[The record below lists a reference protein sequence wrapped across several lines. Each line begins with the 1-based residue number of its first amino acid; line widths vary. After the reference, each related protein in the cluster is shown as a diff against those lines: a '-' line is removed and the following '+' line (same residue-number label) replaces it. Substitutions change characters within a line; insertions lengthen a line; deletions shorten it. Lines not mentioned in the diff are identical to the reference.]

1 MRQLHLIKH
10 TQATLRIFLSMNAT
24 NNIQPFSA
32 DDFANAL
39 AEHNY
44 EFAVGQT
51 VKGKVVSVESS
62 GIYVDI
68 GAKSLGFLPI
78 EEATLSSSAHSNEAF
93 TIGNEHEFLIISSQN
108 ADGEVKLSVRRL
120 LFKQAW
126 ETLRT
131 YQANSTVFETKVI
144 GTNTGGVIV
153 DSVGLRGF
161 VPRSHLTDTTDLAKL
176 IGKVLPVLVLEADET
191 RKKLVLSNR
200 QAAKLAAMTQL
211 AKGQLITGKI
221 TNIRPFGA
229 FVEFSGVSGLLHV
242 KEMSQKS
249 ISDPTRLFQLNDIIK
264 AVVVDIDESRNRIA
278 LSTKILELHAG
289 EILDNSAQ
297 VFAEAEERL
306 EKNIS
311 KLWEA

>member
-1 MRQLHLIKH
+1 
-10 TQATLRIFLSMNAT
+10 MNAT
-24 NNIQPFSA
+24 TNIQPFSA

-78 EEATLSSSAHSNEAF
+78 EEATLSGSSRSNDAF
-93 TIGNEHEFLIISSQN
+93 PIGNEYEFLIISSQN

-126 ETLRT
+126 QTLRD
-131 YQANSTVFETKVI
+131 YQAESKVFETKVI

-153 DSVGLRGF
+153 VSVGLRGF
-161 VPRSHLTDTTDLAKL
+161 VPRSHLADSSDMPKL
-176 IGKVLPVLVLEADET
+176 IGKFLPVMVLEADET

-200 QAAKLAAMTQL
+200 QAAKLAAMTKI
-211 AKGQLITGKI
+211 AKGQLVTGKV

-229 FVEFSGVSGLLHV
+229 FVEFSGLSGLLHV
-242 KEMSQKS
+242 KEMSQKPV
-249 ISDPTRLFQLNDIIK
+249 SDPTRVFQLNDMIK
-264 AVVVDIDESRNRIA
+264 AVIIDVDESRNRIA

-289 EILDNSAQ
+289 EMLDNSAQ
-297 VFAEAEERL
+297 VFAEADERL

-311 KLWEA
+311 KLWES

>member
-1 MRQLHLIKH
+1 
-10 TQATLRIFLSMNAT
+10 MNAT
-24 NNIQPFSA
+24 TNIQSFSA

-51 VKGKVVSVESS
+51 VKGKVISVESS

-78 EEATLSSSAHSNEAF
+78 EEATLSGSSRSNDAF
-93 TIGNEHEFLIISSQN
+93 PIGNEYEFLIISSQN

-126 ETLRT
+126 QTLRD
-131 YQANSTVFETKVI
+131 YQAESKVFETKVI
-144 GTNTGGVIV
+144 GTNSGGVIV

-161 VPRSHLTDTTDLAKL
+161 VPRSHLSDTTDLAKL
-176 IGKVLPVLVLEADET
+176 IGKTIPVMVLDADET

-200 QAAKLAAMTQL
+200 QAAKLAAMNQL

-229 FVEFSGVSGLLHV
+229 FVEFAGVSGLLHV
-242 KEMSQKS
+242 KEMSQKPV
-249 ISDPTRLFQLNDIIK
+249 SDPTRVFQLNDVIK

-278 LSTKILELHAG
+278 LSTKLLELHAG

>member
-1 MRQLHLIKH
+1 
-10 TQATLRIFLSMNAT
+10 MNAT
-24 NNIQPFSA
+24 TNIQPFSA

-78 EEATLSSSAHSNEAF
+78 EEATLSGSSRSNDAF
-93 TIGNEHEFLIISSQN
+93 PIGNEYEFLIISSQN

-126 ETLRT
+126 QTLRD
-131 YQANSTVFETKVI
+131 YQAESKVFETKVI

-161 VPRSHLTDTTDLAKL
+161 VPRSHLADSSDMPKL
-176 IGKVLPVLVLEADET
+176 IGKFLPVMVLEADET

-200 QAAKLAAMTQL
+200 QAAKLAAMTQI
-211 AKGQLITGKI
+211 AKGQLVTGKV

-229 FVEFSGVSGLLHV
+229 FVEFSGLSGLLHV
-242 KEMSQKS
+242 KEMSQKPV
-249 ISDPTRLFQLNDIIK
+249 SDPTRVFQLNDMIK
-264 AVVVDIDESRNRIA
+264 AVIIDVDESRNRIA

-289 EILDNSAQ
+289 EMLDNSAQ
-297 VFAEAEERL
+297 VFAEADERL

>member
-1 MRQLHLIKH
+1 
-10 TQATLRIFLSMNAT
+10 MNAT
-24 NNIQPFSA
+24 TNIQSFSA

-39 AEHNY
+39 AQHNY
-44 EFAVGQT
+44 EFVVGQI

-78 EEATLSSSAHSNEAF
+78 DEASLSGSSRSSGDAF
-93 TIGNEHEFLIISSQN
+93 PIGNEYEFLIISNQN

-126 ETLRT
+126 QTLRD
-131 YQANSTVFETKVI
+131 YQAESTVFETKVI
-144 GTNTGGVIV
+144 GTNSGGVTV
-153 DSVGLRGF
+153 DCVGLRGF
-161 VPRSHLTDTTDLAKL
+161 VPRSHLSDATDLPKL
-176 IGKVLPVLVLEADET
+176 IGKKLPVMVLEADET

-211 AKGQLITGKI
+211 SKGQLISGRVS
-221 TNIRPFGA
+221 NIRPFGV
-229 FVEFSGVSGLLHV
+229 FVEFAGVSGLLHN
-242 KEMSQKS
+242 KEISQKPV
-249 ISDPTRLFQLNDIIK
+249 SDPTRVFQINDMIK
-264 AVVVDIDESRNRIA
+264 AVVVDIDQSRDRIA
-278 LSTKILELHAG
+278 LSTKLLELHAG
-289 EILDNSAQ
+289 EMLESSAQ

-311 KLWEA
+311 KLWDA

>member
-1 MRQLHLIKH
+1 
-10 TQATLRIFLSMNAT
+10 MNAT
-24 NNIQPFSA
+24 TNIQPFSA

-78 EEATLSSSAHSNEAF
+78 EEATLSGSSRSNDAF
-93 TIGNEHEFLIISSQN
+93 PIGNEYEFLIISSQN

-126 ETLRT
+126 QTLRD
-131 YQANSTVFETKVI
+131 YQAESKVFETKVI

-161 VPRSHLTDTTDLAKL
+161 VPRSHLADSSDMAKL
-176 IGKVLPVLVLEADET
+176 IGKFLPVMVLEADET

-200 QAAKLAAMTQL
+200 QAAKLAAMTQI
-211 AKGQLITGKI
+211 AKGQLISGKVS
-221 TNIRPFGA
+221 NIRPFGA
-229 FVEFSGVSGLLHV
+229 FVEFSGLSGLLHV
-242 KEMSQKS
+242 KEMSQKPV
-249 ISDPTRLFQLNDIIK
+249 SDPTRLFQLNDMIK
-264 AVVVDIDESRNRIA
+264 AVVIDIDESRNRIA

-289 EILDNSAQ
+289 EMLDNSAQ
-297 VFAEAEERL
+297 VFAEADERL

>member
-1 MRQLHLIKH
+1 
-10 TQATLRIFLSMNAT
+10 MNAT
-24 NNIQPFSA
+24 TNIQSFSA

-44 EFAVGQT
+44 EFAVGQI
-51 VKGKVVSVESS
+51 VKGKVISVESS

-78 EEATLSSSAHSNEAF
+78 EEATLSGSSRSNDAF
-93 TIGNEHEFLIISSQN
+93 PIGNEYEFLIISSQN

-126 ETLRT
+126 QTLRD
-131 YQANSTVFETKVI
+131 YQAESKVFETKVI
-144 GTNTGGVIV
+144 GTNSGGVIV

-161 VPRSHLTDTTDLAKL
+161 IPRSHLSDTTDLAKL
-176 IGKVLPVLVLEADET
+176 IGKFLPVMVIEADET

-200 QAAKLAAMTQL
+200 QAAKIAAMNQL
-211 AKGQLITGKI
+211 AKGQLITGKV

-229 FVEFSGVSGLLHV
+229 FVEFAGVSGLLHV
-242 KEMSQKS
+242 KEMSQKPV
-249 ISDPTRLFQLNDIIK
+249 SDPTRVFQLNDIIK

-278 LSTKILELHAG
+278 LSTKLLELHAG

>member
-1 MRQLHLIKH
+1 
-10 TQATLRIFLSMNAT
+10 MNAT
-24 NNIQPFSA
+24 TNIQPFSA

-78 EEATLSSSAHSNEAF
+78 EEATLSGASRSNNDAF
-93 TIGNEHEFLIISSQN
+93 PIGNEYEFLIISSQN

-126 ETLRT
+126 QTLRD
-131 YQANSTVFETKVI
+131 YQAESKVFECR
-144 GTNTGGVIV
+144 VIV

-161 VPRSHLTDTTDLAKL
+161 VPRSHLSDTSDLAKL
-176 IGKVLPVLVLEADET
+176 IGKMLPVMVLDADET

-200 QAAKLAAMTQL
+200 QAAKLAAMNQL
-211 AKGQLITGKI
+211 AKGQLITGRVS
-221 TNIRPFGA
+221 NIRPFGA
-229 FVEFSGVSGLLHV
+229 FVEFAGVSGLLHV
-242 KEMSQKS
+242 KEMSQKPV
-249 ISDPTRLFQLNDIIK
+249 SDPTRVFQINDTIK
-264 AVVVDIDESRNRIA
+264 AVVVDIDESRDRIA

-289 EILDNSAQ
+289 EMLDNSAQ

>member
-1 MRQLHLIKH
+1 
-10 TQATLRIFLSMNAT
+10 MNAT
-24 NNIQPFSA
+24 TNIQPFSA

-78 EEATLSSSAHSNEAF
+78 EEATLSGSSRSNDAF
-93 TIGNEHEFLIISSQN
+93 PIGNEYEFLIISSQN

-120 LFKQAW
+120 LFKQSW
-126 ETLRT
+126 QTLRD
-131 YQANSTVFETKVI
+131 YQAESKVFETKVI

-161 VPRSHLTDTTDLAKL
+161 VPRSHLADSSDMPKL
-176 IGKVLPVLVLEADET
+176 IGKFLPVMVLEADET

-200 QAAKLAAMTQL
+200 QAAKLAAMTQI
-211 AKGQLITGKI
+211 AKGQLVTGKV
-221 TNIRPFGA
+221 TNFRHFGA
-229 FVEFSGVSGLLHV
+229 FVEFSGLSGLLHV
-242 KEMSQKS
+242 KEMSQKPV
-249 ISDPTRLFQLNDIIK
+249 SDPTRVFQLNDTIK
-264 AVVVDIDESRNRIA
+264 AVIIDVDESRNRIA

-289 EILDNSAQ
+289 EMLDNSAQ
-297 VFAEAEERL
+297 VFAEADERL

-311 KLWEA
+311 KLWES

>member
-1 MRQLHLIKH
+1 
-10 TQATLRIFLSMNAT
+10 MNAT
-24 NNIQPFSA
+24 TNIQPFSA

-78 EEATLSSSAHSNEAF
+78 EEATLSGSSRSNDAF
-93 TIGNEHEFLIISSQN
+93 PIGNEYEFLIISSQN

-126 ETLRT
+126 QTLRD
-131 YQANSTVFETKVI
+131 YQAESKVFETKVI

-161 VPRSHLTDTTDLAKL
+161 VPRSHLADSSDMSKL
-176 IGKVLPVLVLEADET
+176 IGKFLPVMVLEADET

-200 QAAKLAAMTQL
+200 QAAKLAAMTQI
-211 AKGQLITGKI
+211 AKGQLVTGKV

-229 FVEFSGVSGLLHV
+229 FVEFSGLSGLLHV
-242 KEMSQKS
+242 KEMSQKPV
-249 ISDPTRLFQLNDIIK
+249 SDPTRVFQLNDMIK
-264 AVVVDIDESRNRIA
+264 AVIIDVDESRNRIA

-289 EILDNSAQ
+289 EMLDNSAQ
-297 VFAEAEERL
+297 VFAEADERL

-311 KLWEA
+311 KLWES

>member
-1 MRQLHLIKH
+1 MRQLHLIKY

-39 AEHNY
+39 ADHNY

-78 EEATLSSSAHSNEAF
+78 EEATLSSSARSNEAF
-93 TIGNEHEFLIISSQN
+93 SIGNEHEFLIISSQN

-311 KLWEA
+311 KLWDA

>member
-1 MRQLHLIKH
+1 
-10 TQATLRIFLSMNAT
+10 MNAT
-24 NNIQPFSA
+24 TNIQPFSA

-44 EFAVGQT
+44 EFAVGQP

-78 EEATLSSSAHSNEAF
+78 EEATLSGSSRSNDAF
-93 TIGNEHEFLIISSQN
+93 PIGNEYEFLIISSQN

-126 ETLRT
+126 QTLRD
-131 YQANSTVFETKVI
+131 YQAESKVFETKVI

-161 VPRSHLTDTTDLAKL
+161 VPRSHLADSSDMPKL
-176 IGKVLPVLVLEADET
+176 IGKFLPVMVLEADET

-200 QAAKLAAMTQL
+200 QAAKLAAMTKI
-211 AKGQLITGKI
+211 AKGQLVTGKV

-229 FVEFSGVSGLLHV
+229 FVEFSGLSGLLHV
-242 KEMSQKS
+242 KEMSQKPV
-249 ISDPTRLFQLNDIIK
+249 SDPTRVFQLNDMIK
-264 AVVVDIDESRNRIA
+264 AVIIDVDESRNRIA

-289 EILDNSAQ
+289 EMLDNSAQ
-297 VFAEAEERL
+297 VFAEADERL

-311 KLWEA
+311 KLWES

>member
-1 MRQLHLIKH
+1 
-10 TQATLRIFLSMNAT
+10 MNAT
-24 NNIQPFSA
+24 TNIQPFSA

-78 EEATLSSSAHSNEAF
+78 EEATLSGSSRSNDAF
-93 TIGNEHEFLIISSQN
+93 PIGNEYEFLIISSQN

-126 ETLRT
+126 QTLRD
-131 YQANSTVFETKVI
+131 YQAESKVFETKVI

-161 VPRSHLTDTTDLAKL
+161 VPRSHLADSSDMPKL
-176 IGKVLPVLVLEADET
+176 IGKFLPVMVLEADET

-200 QAAKLAAMTQL
+200 QAAKLAAMTQI
-211 AKGQLITGKI
+211 AEGQLVTGKV

-229 FVEFSGVSGLLHV
+229 FVEFSGLSGLLHV
-242 KEMSQKS
+242 KEMSQKPV
-249 ISDPTRLFQLNDIIK
+249 SDPTRVFQLNDMIK
-264 AVVVDIDESRNRIA
+264 AVIIDVDESRNRIA

-289 EILDNSAQ
+289 EMLDNSAQ
-297 VFAEAEERL
+297 VFAEADERL

-311 KLWEA
+311 KLWES

>member
-1 MRQLHLIKH
+1 
-10 TQATLRIFLSMNAT
+10 MNAT
-24 NNIQPFSA
+24 TNIQPFSA

-44 EFAVGQT
+44 EFAVGQI
-51 VKGKVVSVESS
+51 VRGKVISVESS

-78 EEATLSSSAHSNEAF
+78 EEATLSGSSRSNDAF
-93 TIGNEHEFLIISSQN
+93 PIGNEYEFLIISSQN

-126 ETLRT
+126 QTLRD
-131 YQANSTVFETKVI
+131 YQAESKVFETKVI
-144 GTNTGGVIV
+144 GTNSGGVIV

-161 VPRSHLTDTTDLAKL
+161 VPRSHLSDTTDLAKL
-176 IGKVLPVLVLEADET
+176 IGKVLPVMVLEADET

-200 QAAKLAAMTQL
+200 QAAKLAAMNQL
-211 AKGQLITGKI
+211 AKGQLITGKV
-221 TNIRPFGA
+221 TNIRPFGV

-242 KEMSQKS
+242 KEMSQKPV
-249 ISDPTRLFQLNDIIK
+249 SDPTRVFQLNDIIK
-264 AVVVDIDESRNRIA
+264 AVVIDIDESRNRIA

-289 EILDNSAQ
+289 EMLDNSAQ
-297 VFAEAEERL
+297 VFTEADERL

>member
-1 MRQLHLIKH
+1 
-10 TQATLRIFLSMNAT
+10 MNAT
-24 NNIQPFSA
+24 KNIQPFSA

-44 EFAVGQT
+44 EFAVGQI
-51 VKGKVVSVESS
+51 VKGKVISIESS

-68 GAKSLGFLPI
+68 GAKSLGFLPS
-78 EEATLSSSAHSNEAF
+78 EEATLSGSLRSGDAF
-93 TIGNEHEFLIISSQN
+93 PIGNEYEFLIISSQN

-131 YQANSTVFETKVI
+131 YQAESKVFDTKVI
-144 GTNTGGVIV
+144 GTNSGGVIV
-153 DSVGLRGF
+153 DAAGLRGF
-161 VPRSHLTDTTDLAKL
+161 VPRSHLTDATDLAKL
-176 IGKVLPVLVLEADET
+176 VGTKMPVMVLDADEA

-200 QAAKLAAMTQL
+200 QAAKLAALNQL
-211 AKGQLITGKI
+211 GKGQLITGKV

-229 FVEFSGVSGLLHV
+229 FVEFSGVSGLLHI
-242 KEMSQKS
+242 KEISQKAV
-249 ISDPTRLFQLNDIIK
+249 SDPTHVFQINDTIK
-264 AVVVDIDESRNRIA
+264 AVIIDIDESRNRIA
-278 LSTKILELHAG
+278 LSTKLLELHAG

-297 VFAEAEERL
+297 VFAEATERL

>member
-1 MRQLHLIKH
+1 
-10 TQATLRIFLSMNAT
+10 MNAT
-24 NNIQPFSA
+24 TNIQPFSA

-44 EFAVGQT
+44 EFSVGKI

-78 EEATLSSSAHSNEAF
+78 EEATLSGSSRANEDAF
-93 TIGNEHEFLIISSQN
+93 PVGNEYEFLIISNQN

-126 ETLRT
+126 QTLRD
-131 YQANSTVFETKVI
+131 YQAESKVFETKVI
-144 GTNTGGVIV
+144 GTNSGGVTV
-153 DSVGLRGF
+153 DCVGLRGF
-161 VPRSHLTDTTDLAKL
+161 VPRSHLADSSDLAKL
-176 IGKVLPVLVLEADET
+176 IGKKLPVMVLEADET

-200 QAAKLAAMTQL
+200 QAAKIAAMSQL
-211 AKGQLITGKI
+211 SKGQLVNGRVS
-221 TNIRPFGA
+221 NIRPFGV
-229 FVEFSGVSGLLHV
+229 FVEFAGVSGLLHN
-242 KEMSQKS
+242 KEISQKPV
-249 ISDPTRLFQLNDIIK
+249 SDPTRVFQINDQIK
-264 AVVVDIDESRNRIA
+264 VVVVDIDESRDRIA
-278 LSTKILELHAG
+278 LSTKILELSSG
-289 EILDNSAQ
+289 EMLDNSVQ

-311 KLWEA
+311 KLWEV

>member
-1 MRQLHLIKH
+1 
-10 TQATLRIFLSMNAT
+10 
-24 NNIQPFSA
+24 
-32 DDFANAL
+32 
-39 AEHNY
+39 
-44 EFAVGQT
+44 
-51 VKGKVVSVESS
+51 VSVESS

-78 EEATLSSSAHSNEAF
+78 EEATLSGSSRSNDAF
-93 TIGNEHEFLIISSQN
+93 PIGNEYEFLIISSQN

-126 ETLRT
+126 QTLRD
-131 YQANSTVFETKVI
+131 YQAESKVFETKVI

-161 VPRSHLTDTTDLAKL
+161 VPRSHLADSSDMPKL
-176 IGKVLPVLVLEADET
+176 IGKFLPVMVLEADET

-200 QAAKLAAMTQL
+200 QAAKLAAMNQL
-211 AKGQLITGKI
+211 AKGQLVTGKV
-221 TNIRPFGA
+221 TNIRPFGV

-242 KEMSQKS
+242 KEMSQKPV
-249 ISDPTRLFQLNDIIK
+249 SDPTRVFQLNDTIK
-264 AVVVDIDESRNRIA
+264 AVVIDIDESRNRIA
-278 LSTKILELHAG
+278 LSTKLLELHAG
-289 EILDNSAQ
+289 EMLDNSAQ
-297 VFAEAEERL
+297 VFAEADERL

>member
-1 MRQLHLIKH
+1 
-10 TQATLRIFLSMNAT
+10 MNAT
-24 NNIQPFSA
+24 TNIQPFSA

-78 EEATLSSSAHSNEAF
+78 EEATLSGSSRSNDAF
-93 TIGNEHEFLIISSQN
+93 PIGNEYEFLIISSQN

-126 ETLRT
+126 QTLRD
-131 YQANSTVFETKVI
+131 YQAESKVFETKVI

-161 VPRSHLTDTTDLAKL
+161 VPRSHLADSSDMAKL
-176 IGKVLPVLVLEADET
+176 IGKFLPVMVLEADET

-200 QAAKLAAMTQL
+200 QAAKLAAMNQL
-211 AKGQLITGKI
+211 AKGQLVTGKV
-221 TNIRPFGA
+221 TNIRPFGV

-242 KEMSQKS
+242 KEMSQKPVN
-249 ISDPTRLFQLNDIIK
+249 DPTRVFQLNDMIK
-264 AVVVDIDESRNRIA
+264 AVVIDIDESRNRIA

-289 EILDNSAQ
+289 EMLDNSAQ
-297 VFAEAEERL
+297 VFAEADERL

>member
-1 MRQLHLIKH
+1 
-10 TQATLRIFLSMNAT
+10 MNAT
-24 NNIQPFSA
+24 TNIQPFSA

-78 EEATLSSSAHSNEAF
+78 EEATLSGSSRSNDAF
-93 TIGNEHEFLIISSQN
+93 PIGNEYEFLIISSQN

-126 ETLRT
+126 QTLRD
-131 YQANSTVFETKVI
+131 YQAESKVFETKVI

-161 VPRSHLTDTTDLAKL
+161 VPRSHLADSSDMPKL
-176 IGKVLPVLVLEADET
+176 IGKFLPVMVLEADET

-200 QAAKLAAMTQL
+200 QAAKLAAMNQL
-211 AKGQLITGKI
+211 AKGQLVTGKI
-221 TNIRPFGA
+221 TNIRPFGV

-242 KEMSQKS
+242 KEMSQKPVN
-249 ISDPTRLFQLNDIIK
+249 DPTRVFQLNDMIK
-264 AVVVDIDESRNRIA
+264 AVVIDIDESRNRIA

-289 EILDNSAQ
+289 EMLDNSAQ
-297 VFAEAEERL
+297 VFAEADERL